1 MAMITHLKALI
12 TMANSHRPCR
22 ERGKSVVGLERRKR
36 AIGPMKNRCDEK
48 QNKKQAQVNNSNG

>member
-1 MAMITHLKALI
+1 MITHLKALI

-36 AIGPMKNRCDEK
+36 AIGPIKTDAMRNKTKNRLR
-48 QNKKQAQVNNSNG
+48 